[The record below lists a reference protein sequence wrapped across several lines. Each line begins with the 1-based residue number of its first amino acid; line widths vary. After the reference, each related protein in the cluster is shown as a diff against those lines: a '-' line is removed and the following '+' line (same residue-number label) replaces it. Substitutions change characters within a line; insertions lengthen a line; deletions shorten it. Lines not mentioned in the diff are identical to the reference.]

1 MHVAL
6 ALLTL
11 FPGRVGG
18 SEANVRGLLGA
29 FARGAGPDRLTV
41 LANHHVMRAYADTG
55 APLHHVRSYRP
66 GESDV
71 TRALAMLTARAVPR
85 LAARDVPA
93 GIDLVHYPVTV
104 PVPRLPGAHS
114 IVTLL
119 DVQHHELP
127 EMFSRA
133 ERWQR
138 AWAYDAAARRA
149 DRVLTIS
156 EHARRGIIEHVG
168 VPPERVEAIAL
179 GVDHA
184 RFTPDGAA
192 PLGLPKRYVLY
203 PANMW
208 PHKNHKRLLAAF
220 AQVDDPTLHLVL
232 TGQTYGREHLL
243 AGRERVRHLG
253 HIPAA
258 DVPAIYRGA
267 VALVFPSLFEGFGL
281 PPLEAMACG
290 TPVAASDA
298 GAVAEVCGDA
308 ALAFD
313 PHEIGSIAAAIEQVT
328 QDDPLRAEL
337 RAAGIERAARF
348 TWQATAAAHL
358 RAYERA
364 RRGA

>member
-1 MHVAL
+1 M
-6 ALLTL
+6 
-11 FPGRVGG
+11 
-18 SEANVRGLLGA
+18 
-29 FARGAGPDRLTV
+29 
-41 LANHHVMRAYADTG
+41 
-55 APLHHVRSYRP
+55 
-66 GESDV
+66 
-71 TRALAMLTARAVPR
+71 TRALAMLTARAAPR
-85 LAARDVPA
+85 LAAHDVPA

-104 PVPRLPGAHS
+104 PVPRVDGTRTV
-114 IVTLL
+114 VTLL

-127 EMFSRA
+127 DMFSRA

-138 AWAYDAAARRA
+138 SWAYDAAARRA

-168 VPPERVEAIAL
+168 VAPERIDVIAL
-179 GVDHA
+179 GVDHT
-184 RFTPDGAA
+184 RFDPEGSP
-192 PLGLPKRYVLY
+192 PLGLPERYVVY

-208 PHKNHKRLLAAF
+208 PHKNHERLLAAF

-258 DVPAIYRGA
+258 DVPAVYRGA
-267 VALVFPSLFEGFGL
+267 LALVFPSLFEGFGL

-290 TPVAASDA
+290 TPVAASDV
-298 GAVAEVCGDA
+298 GAVAEVCGEA

-313 PHEIGSIAAAIEQVT
+313 PHEVGSIVAAIERVT
-328 QDDPLRAEL
+328 QDEPLRAEL
-337 RAAGIERAARF
+337 RVAGIARAARF

-364 RRGA
+364 RRDA